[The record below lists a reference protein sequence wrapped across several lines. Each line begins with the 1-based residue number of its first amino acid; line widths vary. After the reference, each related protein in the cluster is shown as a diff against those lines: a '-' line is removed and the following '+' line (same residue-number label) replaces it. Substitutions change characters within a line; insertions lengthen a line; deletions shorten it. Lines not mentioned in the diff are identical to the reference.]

1 MDKLPV
7 PRHLRDIA
15 GEVKQTAYS
24 VRVKLCCP
32 CGCELFRVGKSTW
45 SEDELRRMEAYEA
58 ALKKLVLGYTC
69 RRLPNGQHQRRRNL
83 FGLIPLRWQ
92 NFDMPQAPG
101 YWDVQCIRVI
111 CDACQATHVVFDSR
125 CHGYE
130 GWAAEWSEDTLDW
143 QPQWRSAARNAGTV
157 TVLVENRDFEVFLEE
172 NPELTPEV
180 CSDLYENISIR
191 YKTDGGKS
199 REVFSRET
207 A

>member
-32 CGCELFRVGKSTW
+32 CGCELFRVEKSTW

-92 NFDMPQAPG
+92 NFDMTQAPG
-101 YWDVQCIRVI
+101 YWDVQCICVI
-111 CDACQATHVVFDSR
+111 CDACRATHVVFDSR

-130 GWAAEWSEDTLDW
+130 GWAAEWPEDTLDW
-143 QPQWRSAARNAGTV
+143 QPPVAKRSPRDRVRDSLSGKLRFRRIPRGEPGTHPGGLLR
-157 TVLVENRDFEVFLEE
+157 LVRKYLH
-172 NPELTPEV
+172 PI
-180 CSDLYENISIR
+180 YR
-191 YKTDGGKS
+191 
-199 REVFSRET
+199 R
-207 A
+207 

>member
-1 MDKLPV
+1 MDMLPV

-24 VRVKLCCP
+24 ARVKLRCP
-32 CGCELFRVGKSTW
+32 CGCESFRVEKSALT
-45 SEDELRRMEAYEA
+45 EDELRRMEAYEA
-58 ALKKLVLGYTC
+58 MLKKLVLGYTC

-101 YWDVQCIRVI
+101 YWDVQCVRVT

-125 CHGYE
+125 YHGYE
-130 GWAAEWSEDTLDW
+130 GWAAEWPEDTMAW
-143 QPQWRSAARNAGTV
+143 QPQWRSATRDAGTV

-172 NPELTPEV
+172 NPELTQED
-180 CSDLYENISIR
+180 CSDLYESISIR
-191 YKTDGGKS
+191 YQTDGGKS

>member
-7 PRHLRDIA
+7 PRHLRGIA
-15 GEVKQTAYS
+15 GEVRQTAYS
-24 VRVKLCCP
+24 VRVKLRCA
-32 CGCELFRVGKSTW
+32 CGCESFRCEKNAW
-45 SEDELRRMEAYEA
+45 SEEERRQMEAYEA

-69 RRLPNGQHQRRRNL
+69 RVLPGGQHQRRRNL

-111 CDACQATHVVFDSR
+111 CEACQTTHVVFDSR
-125 CHGYE
+125 LHGYE
-130 GWAAEWSEDTLDW
+130 GWAAEWPEDTMAW
-143 QPQWRSAARNAGTV
+143 QPRWRSAARSVGAV
-157 TVLVENRDFEVFLEE
+157 TVCVENRDFDVFMED
-172 NPELTPEV
+172 NPELTPED

-191 YKTDGGKS
+191 IQGDDGKS
-199 REVFSRET
+199 REIFSRET

>member
-1 MDKLPV
+1 MEKLPV
-7 PRHLRDIA
+7 PCHLRDIA
-15 GEVKQTAYS
+15 DVIEQGEIYATL
-24 VRVKLCCP
+24 RLRCP
-32 CGCELFRVGKSTW
+32 CGCERFRMEKNAW
-45 SEDELRRMEAYEA
+45 SEDEFCQMEAYEA
-58 ALKKLVLGYTC
+58 KLKKLVLGYTC

-143 QPQWRSAARNAGTV
+143 QPQWRSAAPGTGCV
-157 TVLVENRDFEVFLEE
+157 TVCLENCDFDVFLEE
-172 NPELTPEV
+172 NQELTPED
-180 CSDLYENISIR
+180 CSDLYESISIR
-191 YKTDGGKS
+191 YTDDNGKP
-199 REVFSRET
+199 REVFFRET
-207 A
+207 T